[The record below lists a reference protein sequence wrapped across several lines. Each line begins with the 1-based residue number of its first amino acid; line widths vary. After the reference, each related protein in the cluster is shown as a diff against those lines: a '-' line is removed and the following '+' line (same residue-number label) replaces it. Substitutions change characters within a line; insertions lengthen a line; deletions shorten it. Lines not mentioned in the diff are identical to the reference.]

1 MHFRSELSVVRLD
14 FRPIRFRS
22 DYGLIER
29 GLAGTSAAT
38 QATAGE
44 NGPRTCGTHQWC
56 GNLAQATSLPHRARD
71 SGTVFGAKRLVIL
84 KLSRNS
90 RSPAPTADLF
100 DYLWAVNWSVKR
112 YNTFAT
118 VDSGLAHVVDN
129 ASCRETLDPLPVQDL
144 VFVGNL
150 ATGMLPLW

>member
-1 MHFRSELSVVRLD
+1 MYDLNRTHAPTDRLIGLKGWWEVWEVRWANRWNL
-14 FRPIRFRS
+14 
-22 DYGLIER
+22 
-29 GLAGTSAAT
+29 
-38 QATAGE
+38 
-44 NGPRTCGTHQWC
+44 PRDGFLETPKGSWEFQLLQLCY
-56 GNLAQATSLPHRARD
+56 RARD
-71 SGTVFGAKRLVIL
+71 SGTVFGVKHLVIL

-118 VDSGLAHVVDN
+118 VDSGLAHVVGN
-129 ASCRETLDPLPVQDL
+129 ASCRETLDPLPVADL